1 MKCKN
6 FFLGALA
13 ALSIFVFFPT
23 CEIGLGES
31 VDTEPP
37 TGSISSPGVNQKFIF
52 SRHVLHIKCKDDEE
66 ILERG
71 ICHEDYG

>member
-37 TGSISSPGVNQKFIF
+37 TGSISSPGVNAVIRDAFALKGEWY
-52 SRHVLHIKCKDDEE
+52 DEAGVKQVT
-66 ILERG
+66 IDLK
-71 ICHEDYG
+71 YTS